1 MKLRRSF
8 SARKLKKNTM
18 DSQTLD
24 KQFTAVALL
33 CNKYLQKDL
42 EAMRLL
48 NKIFNNVADFALIDG
63 KAEDEEFDYAEEMQE
78 LIHDFK
84 MLEKD
89 LGKNGLLSMGNYSSE
104 TPKETTN
111 D

>member
-1 MKLRRSF
+1 
-8 SARKLKKNTM
+8 M

-33 CNKYLQKDL
+33 CNKYLQKDR

-48 NKIFNNVADFALIDG
+48 NKVLNMAADFAIIDH
-63 KAEDEEFDYAEEMQE
+63 KVLDNPENEMDDYFDYAEEMQE
-78 LIHDFK
+78 LIHELK

-89 LGKNGLLSMGNYSSE
+89 LERNELLSMGNYSSE
-104 TPKETTN
+104 TPKEIQ
-111 D
+111 

>member
-1 MKLRRSF
+1 
-8 SARKLKKNTM
+8 M

-33 CNKYLQKDL
+33 CNKYLQKDRD
-42 EAMRLL
+42 AMRLM
-48 NKIFNNVADFALIDG
+48 NKIFNIVADFALIDG
-63 KAEDEEFDYAEEMQE
+63 KAEDDDFDYAEEMQE
-78 LIHDFK
+78 LIHDSK

-89 LGKNGLLSMGNYSSE
+89 LGQNDLLSMGNYSSE